1 MNNSIEIRVPL
12 NNEQIKL
19 KRKVALQI
27 KNSYG
32 LKFHPLVVDVIS
44 TTHLSSDAV
53 RVVAKMTESNG
64 KLCRCCNRTLKQDI
78 SMLVGVGS
86 TCAKY
91 MGLNYIT
98 DPKDVESF
106 KEEIDKKV
114 QEIGTFEF
122 WIPKTQIR
130 EYVKGNRLKFLA
142 EKFYK

>member
-1 MNNSIEIRVPL
+1 MSNEIEIRVPL

-27 KNSYG
+27 KNTYG

-53 RVVAKMTESNG
+53 RVVAQMTESNG

-78 SMLVGVGS
+78 SMLVGVGP

-91 MGLNYIT
+91 LGLDYINHP
-98 DPKDVESF
+98 DDVEEF
-106 KEEIDKKV
+106 KKKIDARVK
-114 QEIGTFEF
+114 EIGQFEF
-122 WIPKTQIR
+122 WIPKSQIR